1 MDALDVRVGCGSID
15 PTSTIGSLFAAFGLS
30 GAAGLNAWI
39 PLLGLA
45 LVGRLGW
52 IDLGDSYEFLERT
65 PALVVI
71 ATCLVVDFVGDKVPA
86 VDHLLHAAGAVIHPA
101 AGAVL
106 FAAQTGV
113 AGDLDP
119 TLALALGAVVSGSVH
134 AERAVIRPL
143 STAGTGGIGNP
154 VLSLAEDTGS
164 VTLTLAAFLLPLLAL
179 VLVIAMLAAGVV
191 AWRALR
197 RRRARTSGAP
207 RARP

>member
-1 MDALDVRVGCGSID
+1 MLDVRVGCGSID

-39 PLLGLA
+39 PLLALA
-45 LVGRLGW
+45 IVGRLGW
-52 IDLGDSYEFLERT
+52 VDLGDSYEFLERT

-71 ATCLVVDFVGDKVPA
+71 AACLAVDFVGDKVPA
-86 VDHLLHAAGAVIHPA
+86 VDHFLHAAGAVIHPA

-106 FAAQTGV
+106 FAAQTGI

-119 TLALALGAVVSGSVH
+119 TVALVLGAVVSGSVH
-134 AERAVIRPL
+134 AERAAIRPL

-164 VTLTLAAFLLPLLAL
+164 ITLTAAAFLLPVLAL
-179 VLVIAMLAAGVV
+179 VLVLGLLAAGVV

-197 RRRARTSGAP
+197 RRRAH
-207 RARP
+207 ARPDARSFP